1 MDKEMKK
8 LLLVAVSVGVFLLV
22 TVTVA
27 LIITTP
33 NAQRITNIASPD
45 PVSQGRI
52 QSAEITSNNAEL
64 PAAVNIPATQAPETN
79 REPAAVTDRNDGTS
93 LTIQIPA
100 VTSAG
105 VTQNNSAV
113 AASTTP
119 ASTTLART
127 TAPAT
132 AQTTAPIAAQTTPA
146 ARQTPAPAAST
157 PQSSTAANT
166 TTASAAPRQTIA
178 RTINDYWIQIGAYSA
193 MVRAEDTREV
203 LASNGLVSIIENR
216 EVNGQNLFRVRLGP
230 YTSEREANHWLA
242 IVKEIDGF
250 ADSQVRQT
258 TRQQ

>member
-27 LIITTP
+27 LLITTP

-45 PVSQGRI
+45 PFTQGRI
-52 QSAEITSNNAEL
+52 QPAENNNVISEP
-64 PAAVNIPATQAPETN
+64 PAAVDTQATVTAAQPETN
-79 REPAAVTDRNDGTS
+79 TGNTESATVTDRNNGNS

-113 AASTTP
+113 AATTPP
-119 ASTTLART
+119 ASTTT
-127 TAPAT
+127 G
-132 AQTTAPIAAQTTPA
+132 
-146 ARQTPAPAAST
+146 ARQTPAPAAA
-157 PQSSTAANT
+157 SSTQRTTTSSPAAVASSNT
-166 TTASAAPRQTIA
+166 TAASAAPRQTIA
-178 RTINDYWIQIGAYSA
+178 RTIIDYWIQIGAYSA

-203 LASNGLVSIIENR
+203 LASKGLVSIIENR